1 MKKTYWHAT
10 PAENL
15 ASIMVDGLKPGFG
28 GLTYFSD
35 DPVKSAIWMCFTR
48 RDAREVYSIPFE
60 IEESLMELGIDHSPM
75 MTQMLGI
82 DDEGSSFTYSHGV
95 LSFREHSNFDG
106 IRVFQNTFAM
116 SDDDLEKLKVD
127 RFKELKPD
135 E

>member
-15 ASIMVDGLKPGFG
+15 SSIIANGLKPGFG

-48 RDAREVYSIPFE
+48 RDAKEVYSIPFE

-75 MTQMLGI
+75 MTKMLGI
-82 DDEGSSFTYSHGV
+82 DDEGSSFTYSGGV
-95 LSFREHSNFDG
+95 LSFGKHANFDG

-116 SDDDLEKLKVD
+116 SDEEIAK
-127 RFKELKPD
+127 FKE
-135 E
+135 EQNHA

>member
-48 RDAREVYSIPFE
+48 RDAKEVYSIPFE

-75 MTQMLGI
+75 MTKMLGI
-82 DDEGSSFTYSHGV
+82 EDEGSSFTYSHGV
-95 LSFREHSNFDG
+95 LNFGKHANFDG

-116 SDDDLEKLKVD
+116 TDEEIAA
-127 RFKELKPD
+127 FKELQ
-135 E
+135 ENE